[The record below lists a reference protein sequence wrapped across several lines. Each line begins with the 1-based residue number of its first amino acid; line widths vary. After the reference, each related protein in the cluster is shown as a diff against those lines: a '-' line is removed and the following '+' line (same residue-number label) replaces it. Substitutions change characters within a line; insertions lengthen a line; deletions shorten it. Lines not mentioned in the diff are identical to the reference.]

1 MKLVL
6 ILMFLFFSI
15 KGFST
20 YQVEDYLIFNNDTL
34 YFSNSP
40 KYISSPLEQIS
51 NISRQIDK
59 YREFEFISS
68 GCWRGFYAEWKIID
82 NTLFLSKVFDCAT
95 NEIINKTIEKILKR
109 KFANGLLKAD
119 WVSGTFLCGKD
130 VDVAVMQL
138 YMSSYLHNYK
148 LQIDKGK
155 IVNVECYQEKKTCE
169 IIFAECNE
177 TSKDKIYVYAAVEI
191 PPQFNN
197 KSAEAGFREYVEK
210 NLKDFDG
217 VQARIF
223 VEFIIEGDG
232 SISNVKLL
240 RGADQLLDEE
250 ALRVVNSSP
259 KWTPGKV
266 RGETVRVKYIYPVVF
281 NHYRTNW

>member
-6 ILMFLFFSI
+6 ILMFSFFSI
-15 KGFST
+15 KGFSI

-40 KYISSPLEQIS
+40 KY
-51 NISRQIDK
+51 
-59 YREFEFISS
+59 
-68 GCWRGFYAEWKIID
+68 
-82 NTLFLSKVFDCAT
+82 
-95 NEIINKTIEKILKR
+95 
-109 KFANGLLKAD
+109 
-119 WVSGTFLCGKD
+119 
-130 VDVAVMQL
+130 
-138 YMSSYLHNYK
+138 
-148 LQIDKGK
+148 
-155 IVNVECYQEKKTCE
+155 
-169 IIFAECNE
+169 
-177 TSKDKIYVYAAVEI
+177 TSKDKIYVYADVEI

-223 VEFIIEGDG
+223 VEFIIEEDG